1 MDDISASIVIPVFN
15 AGGSLRRCLESV
27 LAQTRGDFEVI
38 CVDNGSTD
46 GSLDVLEECAALDS
60 RVTVLR
66 EPRPGV
72 SCARNAGIERARGR
86 YLLFVDADDTVEPT
100 LVERAVGVAEK
111 DDAQLVI
118 YSFDACYEDPRA
130 GFLQPPCPRPELY
143 DSVFSPRALDVP
155 ATFVV
160 TPNVWR
166 IVFQASYVRALG
178 LAYPEDLRTSE
189 DLVFVYRAL
198 LPAERVVTLP
208 DALYH
213 YSRDSAGS
221 LTRGDRQGAGIAALG
236 YVRAAL
242 ADHAD
247 ERWVRYQLTNLALD
261 TFEYQMGT
269 CAAVGEY
276 RVLLEGFRREW
287 LDYVTDNAELVH
299 ERYQRFFSLVRS
311 DDPLENLFAQHAAA
325 RSEAEYFRVWD
336 QAHKQELT
344 ACHERIGALEEQ
356 LRSERERAA
365 ALEGQLCA
373 ERERADATRAE
384 LDAVYAS
391 RSWRAARAMAKIVH
405 FGRG

>member
-38 CVDNGSTD
+38 CIDNGSTD
-46 GSLDVLEECAALDS
+46 GSLDVLEECAAQDL

-72 SCARNAGIERARGR
+72 SCARNAGIEHARGR
-86 YLLFVDADDTVEPT
+86 YLLFVDADDTVDPT
-100 LVERAVGVAEK
+100 LVERAVGAAEK

-118 YSFDACYEDPRA
+118 YSFDACYENPRA
-130 GFLQPPCPRPELY
+130 GFLQPPCPCPELR
-143 DSVFSPRALDVP
+143 DSVFAPRALDVP

-166 IVFQASYVRALG
+166 IVFQTSYVRALG

-213 YSRDSAGS
+213 YSRDSVGS
-221 LTRGDRQGAGIAALG
+221 LTRGDRQGAGVAALG
-236 YVRAAL
+236 YIRDAL
-242 ADHAD
+242 SGHAD

-269 CAAVGEY
+269 CTTVGEY

-287 LDYVTDNAELVH
+287 LDYVTENVALVH
-299 ERYQRFFSLVRS
+299 ERYQRFFSL
-311 DDPLENLFAQHAAA
+311 P
-325 RSEAEYFRVWD
+325 
-336 QAHKQELT
+336 
-344 ACHERIGALEEQ
+344 
-356 LRSERERAA
+356 
-365 ALEGQLCA
+365 
-373 ERERADATRAE
+373 
-384 LDAVYAS
+384 
-391 RSWRAARAMAKIVH
+391 
-405 FGRG
+405 